1 MVPGAAALLDKGQV
15 PGREEAAAE
24 ALLDVV
30 PVGLLPLVGAEVS
43 PESPGRLDHAALT
56 RLGGAAQDQV
66 IRPDD
71 LHGHE
76 LCEERGPALVK
87 MEPQGDF
94 PPHCAVKLQVL
105 LEGGQDGLLHG
116 VPLQIAG
123 EGKGL

>member
-1 MVPGAAALLDKGQV
+1 M
-15 PGREEAAAE
+15 
-24 ALLDVV
+24 
-30 PVGLLPLVGAEVS
+30 
-43 PESPGRLDHAALT
+43 
-56 RLGGAAQDQV
+56 
-66 IRPDD
+66 
-71 LHGHE
+71 